1 MHLELGAK
9 RTVGV
14 HYATWI
20 LSDEHYL
27 APSQELR
34 DAALKVNVG
43 TQVMPG
49 QHGRTM
55 VFAIEE
61 GSLTESSNEEKTEI
75 ADVNQDVDL
84 LEARGGKCAVWR

>member
-27 APSQELR
+27 APPTELR
-34 DAALKVNVG
+34 TAAIEAKVG

-49 QHGRTM
+49 QLGRT
-55 VFAIEE
+55 VVIPIEE
-61 GSLTESSNEEKTEI
+61 EISSEEEKT
-75 ADVNQDVDL
+75 VTGHVDQEVPL
-84 LEARGGKCAVWR
+84 LEVRGGNCVVWR